1 MSYRFINPGHYT
13 MMSEWANDAGYLKD
27 TSQKRMRYLNPNG
40 VAIYG
45 TTRYEIPESSKKVW
59 ISYSASEHIR
69 NNWVVG
75 IRNPLNAESA
85 NAMLVGLY
93 NYYTTADGVWSVTS
107 SNDAPNKIS
116 DINFFSKLITDT
128 YNRVMVMV
136 DTESGTIEV
145 WMNSESVFRS
155 TGITQLQK
163 ISDLKGCRIEFH
175 TGDGG
180 IANIIVSDEEIKPNE
195 DVLVLGNGGIEADVQ
210 PDTDGVYTFTEVGQK
225 YLQTPDVSK
234 LADNDVIT
242 GVAALA
248 QPAYSEADGLYHVT
262 GISADESGTTTEHG
276 QDAITSATNSGVVVS
291 WPQALTKAE
300 LAKMK
305 VGMVMAK

>member
-13 MMSEWANDAGYLKD
+13 MMSEWTDSAYDVASKNSTYMNNL
-27 TSQKRMRYLNPNG
+27 SPNG
-40 VAIYG
+40 VAIG
-45 TTRYEIPESSKKVW
+45 GVTRYEIPESSKKVW
-59 ISYSASEHIR
+59 ISYSASNHVW
-69 NNWVVG
+69 NNWIVG

-85 NAMLVGLY
+85 NTVLVGLY
-93 NYYTTADGVWSVTS
+93 NYGRSADGVWSVTS
-107 SNDAPNKIS
+107 SSDAPNKIS
-116 DINFFSKLITDT
+116 DIAFFSKLITDT

-195 DVLVLGNGGIEADVQ
+195 DILVLGNGGIEADVQ

-276 QDAITSATNSGVVVS
+276 QDAITSSTKSGVVVS

-305 VGMVMAK
+305 IGMVMAK

>member
-59 ISYSASEHIR
+59 ISYSASEHVW
-69 NNWVVG
+69 NNYVVG
-75 IRNPLNAESA
+75 IRNPLNAEPA
-85 NAMLVGLY
+85 NVMLVGLY
-93 NYYTTADGVWSVTS
+93 NYYSTADGVLAVTS
-107 SNDAPNKIS
+107 DDPNKIS
-116 DINFFSKLITDT
+116 NINFFSKLITDT

-163 ISDLKGCRIEFH
+163 ISDLKGCRIEFN
-175 TGDGG
+175 TGGGG

>member
-59 ISYSASEHIR
+59 ISYSASDHVW
-69 NNWVVG
+69 NNYVVG
-75 IRNPLNAESA
+75 IRNPLNAEPA
-85 NAMLVGLY
+85 NVMLVGLY
-93 NYYTTADGVWSVTS
+93 NYYSTADGVLAVTS
-107 SNDAPNKIS
+107 DDPNKIS
-116 DINFFSKLITDT
+116 NINFFSKLITDT

-163 ISDLKGCRIEFH
+163 ISDLKGCRIEFN
-175 TGDGG
+175 TGGGG

>member
-13 MMSEWANDAGYLKD
+13 MMSEWADGAGYLQD
-27 TSQKRMRYLNPNG
+27 TSKTRMRYLNPNG

-59 ISYSASEHIR
+59 ISYSASEHIW
-69 NNWVVG
+69 NNWIVG

-85 NAMLVGLY
+85 NTVLVGLY
-93 NYYTTADGVWSVTS
+93 NYMGSADGVWSVTS
-107 SNDAPNKIS
+107 SSDAPNSIS
-116 DINFFSKLITDT
+116 AINFFSKLITGT

-163 ISDLKGCRIEFH
+163 ISDLKGCRIEF
-175 TGDGG
+175 GSNNGG

-234 LADNDVIT
+234 LADTDVIT

-262 GISADESGTTTEHG
+262 GISADEAGTITEHG
-276 QDAITSATNSGVVVS
+276 QDAITSSTKSGVVVS

-305 VGMVMAK
+305 IGMVMAK

>member
-13 MMSEWANDAGYLKD
+13 MMSEWENGANYLQD
-27 TSQKRMRYLNPNG
+27 TSKTRMRYLNPNG
-40 VAIYG
+40 VAISG

-59 ISYSASEHIR
+59 ISYSASEHVW
-69 NNWVVG
+69 NKWAVG
-75 IRNPLNAESA
+75 IRNPLNAKSA

-93 NYYTTADGVWSVTS
+93 NHYSYADGVLAVTS
-107 SNDAPNKIS
+107 DDPNRIS
-116 DINFFSKLITDT
+116 AITFFSKLITGT

-163 ISDLKGCRIEFH
+163 ISDLKGCRIEF
-175 TGDGG
+175 GGNMGG